1 MRRHCHRSTRHE
13 NDAETTARF
22 PPLTGYSL
30 QPGTYHCHA
39 VERRLVRAYSGTVLP
54 EERAP
59 RSLSRAPGSYQAKD
73 KKILRMRSE
82 QYLER
87 KAQLIQF
94 KRSVARTLDEK

>member
-1 MRRHCHRSTRHE
+1 M
-13 NDAETTARF
+13 
-22 PPLTGYSL
+22 
-30 QPGTYHCHA
+30 
-39 VERRLVRAYSGTVLP
+39 RAYTGTVLP
-54 EERAP
+54 KERAP